1 MINPNVTA
9 YVEKI
14 TNYIKSKYAN
24 KICKVVIFGDSVN
37 PDVEN
42 PESLDVALKCIDEA
56 DNYNYEMLGDILSFM
71 GDTVED
77 RDSTVVPICDNVK
90 REYLNLIDEGVVV
103 YGKT

>member
-1 MINPNVTA
+1 MINQKVTA

-24 KICKVVIFGDSVN
+24 KICKVVVFGDSVN

-42 PESLDVALKCIDEA
+42 PEALDIALKCIDEA
-56 DNYNYEMLGDILSFM
+56 DNNNYEMLGDILSFM
-71 GDTVED
+71 GDTVTD
-77 RDSTVVPICDNVK
+77 RDSTVVAICDNVK
-90 REYLNLIDEGVVV
+90 KEYLDLIDEGVVV